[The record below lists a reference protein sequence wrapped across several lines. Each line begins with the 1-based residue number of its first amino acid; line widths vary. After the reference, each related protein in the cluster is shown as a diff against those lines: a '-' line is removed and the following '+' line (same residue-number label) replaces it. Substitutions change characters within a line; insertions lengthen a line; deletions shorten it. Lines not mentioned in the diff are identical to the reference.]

1 MLHSELSLQRHGQGL
16 FTYSDGTFFEG
27 SGASSFSSNLNHKG
41 GWCND
46 VKEGVGRLTFPNGD
60 SLTGFWKNDNVV
72 NATYTKGSVDQCS
85 RLVLLSLLFKQNV
98 NLTTHQQINKTI
110 AHADPGRRT
119 GRQEFV
125 NHASE

>member
-1 MLHSELSLQRHGQGL
+1 M
-16 FTYSDGTFFEG
+16 
-27 SGASSFSSNLNHKG
+27 LNHIKG

-72 NATYTKGSVDQCS
+72 NATYAKGSVDQCS
-85 RLVLLSLLFKQNV
+85 RLVLLSLLLINLKQNN

-110 AHADPGRRT
+110 AHADPGGRT
-119 GRQEFV
+119 GREEFA
-125 NHASE
+125 NHAS